1 MDKNTGKQW
10 SQSCPHQV
18 TNTLDAFLATDA
30 QPQAY
35 LFISRDSGLELAET
49 FASKITQ
56 QHLPHADIV
65 NFDAATA
72 DGIDGVRD
80 MLRLASLLPVT
91 TDRKV
96 VLMQNMQVASAQ
108 MMNALLKTLE
118 EPPSHT
124 VFILLSS
131 RPLLST
137 IMSRCQVFVL
147 PHQTFMEGTSEE
159 LTEAMNLLQKHTTAG
174 TAERMALVN
183 TLANLDDELL
193 PQVVEQWMY
202 RLVEGLRTTPEK
214 VTAARNSMETL
225 QALRGNFNKKMVL
238 QSFVVNSL
246 V

>member
-1 MDKNTGKQW
+1 MDKNTAIAW
-10 SQSCPHQV
+10 SESSPHQV

-35 LFISRDSGLELAET
+35 LFISRQSGLELAET

-72 DGIDGVRD
+72 DGISGVRD
-80 MLRLASLLPVT
+80 MLRLASLLPVLT
-91 TDRKV
+91 SRKV
-96 VLMQNMQVASAQ
+96 VLMQNMQQASTQ
-108 MMNALLKTLE
+108 MLNALLKTLE
-118 EPPSHT
+118 EPPTHT
-124 VFILLSS
+124 VFIMLSS
-131 RPLLST
+131 RPLLNT
-137 IMSRCQVFVL
+137 IMSRCQVFAL
-147 PHQTFMEGTSEE
+147 PHQVFTENASEE
-159 LTEAMNLLQKHTTAG
+159 FIEAMDLLQKHITAG

-193 PQVVEQWMY
+193 PKVVEQWMY
-202 RLVEGLRTTPEK
+202 RLVEGMRTSPQK

-225 QALRGNFNKKMVL
+225 QALQGNFNKKMVL
-238 QSFVVNSL
+238 QNFVVNSL

>member
-1 MDKNTGKQW
+1 MDKNTAIAW
-10 SQSCPHQV
+10 PQSSPHQV

-65 NFDAATA
+65 NFDAANA
-72 DGIDGVRD
+72 DGIDGIRD

-96 VLMQNMQVASAQ
+96 VLMQNMQQASIQ
-108 MMNALLKTLE
+108 MLNALLKTLE

-131 RPLLST
+131 RPLLNT

-147 PHQTFMEGTSEE
+147 PHKAFAEAESED
-159 LTEAMNLLQKHTTAG
+159 LAEAMKLLQKHTTAG

-183 TLANLDDELL
+183 TLANLDDDLL
-193 PQVVEQWMY
+193 PKVVEQWMY
-202 RLVEGLRTTPEK
+202 RLVSELRTAPQK

-225 QALRGNFNKKMVL
+225 QALQGNFNKKMVL
-238 QSFVVNSL
+238 QNFVVTSL